1 MDKYDIKGILEQV
14 CEEEFSEFSNPTEHK
29 FRLKNR
35 IRMRRIL
42 SRFKR
47 NSTVR
52 VPVRRMNRRLV
63 TAIVIVILLA
73 VMAVTATAILLLKGF
88 IAKEHEDNTQL
99 FAENIAGAPTTI
111 EEIYYIPELPEGYEY
126 VEGTV
131 FDTHMFNIYIN
142 GDSNFIT
149 LNQWV
154 KTKFN
159 THYDNNSMVSVMIGE
174 CDGIYIDHSSRGQ
187 VISCVIWNDENYILQ
202 LEGTLPQNEIIDL
215 AESVK
220 TKK

>member
-47 NSTVR
+47 NSTVK

-111 EEIYYIPELPEGYEY
+111 EEIYYIPELPEGYECIDIIAL
-126 VEGTV
+126 
-131 FDTHMFNIYIN
+131 DTNVSTTYYN
-142 GDSNFIT
+142 QNSNFIN
-149 LNQWV
+149 LNQYV
-154 KTKFN
+154 KSKYN
-159 THYDNNSMVSVMIGE
+159 THYDNNTMYPIMVGE
-174 CDGIYIDHSSRGQ
+174 YNGVFIDHSSEQ
-187 VISCVIWNDENYILQ
+187 VLTCVIWDGGDYIFH
-202 LEGTLPQNEIIDL
+202 LEGTMSKDEIMSL

-220 TKK
+220 IK

>member
-29 FRLKNR
+29 FSLKNR

-47 NSTVR
+47 NSTVK

-99 FAENIAGAPTTI
+99 FAENIVGAPTII

-126 VEGTV
+126 NDGVIADVNV
-131 FDTHMFNIYIN
+131 FSIYIN
-142 GDSNFIT
+142 NEYIS
-149 LNQWV
+149 
-154 KTKFN
+154 
-159 THYDNNSMVSVMIGE
+159 YNNL
-174 CDGIYIDHSSRGQ
+174 YIRN
-187 VISCVIWNDENYILQ
+187 III
-202 LEGTLPQNEIIDL
+202 NEIFSIIIRYGKCNNKINSKHL
-215 AESVK
+215 
-220 TKK
+220 